1 MLMEESPYHTVVI
14 SPFLQLV
21 AVNPTVRIK
30 NHALDTNMVVAVV
43 QLAIYIRPTARVQVV
58 SSFMQQKIQLKQ
70 CTS

>member
-1 MLMEESPYHTVVI
+1 MLMELYLLSVI
-14 SPFLQLV
+14 VIPFLQFE
-21 AVNPTVRIK
+21 AANPTVRIK

>member
-1 MLMEESPYHTVVI
+1 MLMEAYLHTVLLM
-14 SPFLQLV
+14 SFLQFV

-58 SSFMQQKIQLKQ
+58 SGFEQQKIQLKQ